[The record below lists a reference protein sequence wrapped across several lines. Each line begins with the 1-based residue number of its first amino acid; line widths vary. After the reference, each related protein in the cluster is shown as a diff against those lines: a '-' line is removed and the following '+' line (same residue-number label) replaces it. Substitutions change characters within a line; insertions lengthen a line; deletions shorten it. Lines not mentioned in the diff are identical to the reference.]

1 MADDQTH
8 LSAGASALP
17 NDNIS
22 QLWYTRCPVP
32 TPLGL
37 AVQLGWFS
45 DEFGPEGITLN
56 SLQESVDEKVKES
69 HFDHTLANSFRQG
82 GNIPAIWAKANGRD
96 TRVIGLNWTDES
108 LLIITLP
115 ESGITTIKDLK
126 GRKLALPVNPISID
140 FNRATALRAYF
151 KALELEGL
159 GLKDVE
165 LVDVHAAPRR
175 PAGIDLDAQ
184 RRRIRSGGSYNAEVK
199 ALLNGEVDVI
209 FVKGVYGLEVTRA
222 IAARIVTDIGF
233 HPDPKV
239 RINNGAPRTLTVD
252 SGLLDARPDLVAR
265 FLKRVVDAGDWAR
278 AHATETADFIAR
290 ETSSYP
296 DLVRAAYGEDVHQHL
311 DTFLNDESI
320 NALADFT
327 GFLFDHGFL
336 KSHFSVHDWIS
347 HKPFELLSQD
357 TGQTGR
363 QNAPA

>member
-82 GNIPAIWAKANGRD
+82 GNIPAVWAKANGRD

-108 LLIITLP
+108 LLIISLP

-165 LVDVHAAPRR
+165 LVDTHAAPRR
-175 PAGIDLDAQ
+175 PAGIDLNAQ
-184 RRRIRSGGSYNAEVK
+184 GRRIRSGGSYNAEVK
-199 ALLNGEVDVI
+199 ALLNGEVDAI
-209 FVKGVYGLEVTRA
+209 FAKGVYGLEVTRA
-222 IAARIVTDIGF
+222 IAARVVTDIGF

-278 AHATETADFIAR
+278 AHAAETADFIAR

-296 DLVRAAYGEDVHQHL
+296 DLVRVAYGEDVHQHL
-311 DTFLNDESI
+311 DTFLNHESI

-327 GFLFDHGFL
+327 GFLFEHGFL
-336 KSHFSVHDWIS
+336 KSHFSVHEWIS
-347 HKPFELLSQD
+347 HKPFELLSQ
-357 TGQTGR
+357 TAR
-363 QNAPA
+363 QSVSA